1 MDIYT
6 VENEP
11 CLIIENEKKIMV
23 VADLHLGIEYE
34 LYAKGIKLGSITRKI
49 KKSLEKIIEK
59 NEIDEIIFL
68 GDLKHNIPLISFR
81 EERDVPHFLD
91 LPVPFRI
98 IKGNH
103 DGNIERLTDE
113 KIYNKI
119 FVDNILL
126 THGHL
131 KIKERPEYII
141 VGHSHPAVTFKDD
154 IGKVTKEKCFLFG
167 SLKNEKTKIIVLPA
181 FSPLIT
187 GISINKEKIPGYF
200 FKNNLI
206 EMKNLKIYLLDHT
219 YLGKFKDL
227 V

>member
-1 MDIYT
+1 MNIYT
-6 VENEP
+6 VEDEP
-11 CLIIENEKKIMV
+11 CLVIDNEKKILV

-34 LYAKGIKLGSITRKI
+34 LYTKGVRLGSVTRKI
-49 KKSLEKIIEK
+49 KESLEKIVEK

-91 LPVPFRI
+91 LPVDFRI

-103 DGNIERLTDE
+103 DGNIETLTSK
-113 KIYNKI
+113 KIHNKI
-119 FVDNILL
+119 FIDNILL

-131 KIKERPEYII
+131 KITERPECII
-141 VGHSHPAVTFKDD
+141 IGHSHPAVTFRDD

-167 SLKNEKTKIIVLPA
+167 SLKNEKSKIIVVPA
-181 FSPLIT
+181 FSPLII
-187 GISINKEKIPGYF
+187 GISIDKERIPGYF
-200 FKNNLI
+200 FKNDRI
-206 EMKNLKIYLLDHT
+206 DMKNLKIYLLDHT